1 MNSGYR
7 RELGPYSVAALVAG
21 SMVGSGIFLVSADIA
36 RLGGSAGFVLAAWG
50 LAALVTV
57 LGALSYG
64 ELAALFPRAGGP
76 YVYLK
81 EAFGPATG
89 FLFGWAAFVVVDCGG
104 IAAVAVGF
112 GKYLGVLLPWVDDAR
127 WLAGPWQ
134 VPALHLGNV
143 TVGPYALGLTP
154 SRLAGI
160 AVIALLTLAN
170 GFGVRL
176 GARIQ
181 NVFTAVKVAALLA
194 LVAVGLALAPA
205 QPATGAYLPPPG
217 SALLPWLPA
226 LLVAQVGALFAAD
239 GWYYVTY
246 VAAEVKEPRRTLPVA
261 LLAGTGSVLLLYLL
275 ANLVYLKVLG
285 PAAMATAA
293 EDRVGSLTLR
303 ALLGPA
309 GETAMAVGVLVAMF
323 GYLNGAILTPARLYQ
338 AMAVDG
344 LFLDRAARLN
354 RGGVPAF
361 ALAAQALWSALLAL
375 SGSYDQLLD
384 FVVFVTMA
392 FYGLCVAA
400 VIVLRVRRPE
410 LPRSYRVPL
419 YPLVPLAYLVCVAA
433 ILGALLLY
441 RPSYTWPGL
450 LLALAGLPVYFR
462 LRRARPARG

>member
-1 MNSGYR
+1 MTEGYR
-7 RELGPYSVAALVAG
+7 RHVGLFSATMLIAG
-21 SMVGSGIFLVSADIA
+21 SMIGSGVYIVAADIVRVGHSGTFLLWA
-36 RLGGSAGFVLAAWG
+36 WALTALMTVLA
-50 LAALVTV
+50 
-57 LGALSYG
+57 ALSYG
-64 ELAALFPRAGGP
+64 ELAGLFPQAGGQ
-76 YVYLK
+76 YAYLR
-81 EAFGPATG
+81 ETYGPLTG
-89 FLFGWAAFVVVDCGG
+89 FLYGWTFFAVIECGT

-112 GKYLGVLLPWVDDAR
+112 GKYLGVLLPGVDDTR
-127 WLAGPWQ
+127 WLAGPWP
-134 VPALHLGNV
+134 VPALHLGGV
-143 TVGPYALGLTP
+143 SVGPYALGLTP

-160 AVIALLTLAN
+160 VVIALLTLAN

-181 NVFTAVKVAALLA
+181 NLFTAVKVAALLA
-194 LVAVGLALAPA
+194 LVVVGLALAPA
-205 QPATGAYLPPPG
+205 HPASGAYLPPPG
-217 SALLPWLPA
+217 SPLLPWLPA

-261 LLAGTGSVLLLYLL
+261 LLVGTGVVLLLYLL

-338 AMAVDG
+338 AMAADG

-354 RGGVPAF
+354 RSGVPAV

-375 SGSYDQLLD
+375 TGSYDQLLD

-400 VIVLRVRRPE
+400 VIVLRIRRPE

-419 YPLVPLAYLVCVAA
+419 YPLLPLAYLVCVAA
-433 ILGALLLY
+433 ILGALLVH

-450 LLALAGLPVYFR
+450 LLALAGLPVYFL
-462 LRRARPARG
+462 LRPRPPATG